1 MSLITDDRTTT
12 NTALLPTGVRRAV
25 FAAIAALLGLSGYL
39 MSVRGEVMLFDL
51 PSAAAR
57 LFCL

>member
-1 MSLITDDRTTT
+1 MFL
-12 NTALLPTGVRRAV
+12 AGVRRAV
-25 FAAIAALLGLSGYL
+25 FALVGALLGLSGYL
-39 MSVRGEVMLFDL
+39 MAVRGEVMLFDL

>member
-1 MSLITDDRTTT
+1 MP
-12 NTALLPTGVRRAV
+12 PTVRRVVYTLIGVALV
-25 FAAIAALLGLSGYL
+25 AALYL
-39 MSVRGEVMLFDL
+39 TTVRGEVMLFDL

>member
-1 MSLITDDRTTT
+1 MSLITDDRTAT
-12 NTALLPTGVRRAV
+12 NTALLPVGVRRAV
-25 FAAIAALLGLSGYL
+25 VAAIGAMLGLSGYL
-39 MSVRGEVMLFDL
+39 MMVRGEVMLFDL

>member
-1 MSLITDDRTTT
+1 MALIADERTRAE
-12 NTALLPTGVRRAV
+12 TALLPRAIRRAV
-25 FAAIAALLGLSGYL
+25 LIVVGTLLALSAYL
-39 MSVRGEVMLFDL
+39 MVVRGEVMLFDL

>member
-1 MSLITDDRTTT
+1 MALMTDDRTTT
-12 NTALLPTGVRRAV
+12 RTALLPVTVRRV
-25 FAAIAALLGLSGYL
+25 VVVVIGALLGLSAYL
-39 MSVRGEVMLFDL
+39 MAVRGEVMLFDL